1 MIKNKKITLSAR
13 DPNRYVGAFNEG
25 RAELGSVEEKRRLF
39 ERAFSGQV
47 PSGPASSTLNSQNK
61 TGSKKGSSLR
71 KTSSLNRKHLNRTHS
86 VPRLLPSQ
94 SLDCEVHIG
103 KSVLCKTPPQ
113 HHTSPLPSPLLPNH
127 KGAQFTDFKGQP
139 PVIKVSSSRCS
150 NAETTEQLAPM
161 NLTASGGPQ
170 GGSDKS
176 DHFCVRTDS
185 SLTPSPPAKK
195 GAIVRQKS
203 LNRTMSTSV
212 LRIKKKRSFWNTEK
226 SETQK

>member
-47 PSGPASSTLNSQNK
+47 PSGPASSTLAQNK
-61 TGSKKGSSLR
+61 TGPKKGSSLR

-94 SLDCEVHIG
+94 SLDCEIHIG
-103 KSVLCKTPPQ
+103 KSKTPPQ

-127 KGAQFTDFKGQP
+127 KSAQFTDFKGQP
-139 PVIKVSSSRCS
+139 PVIKVSSSSAS
-150 NAETTEQLAPM
+150 NTETTEQLAPM
-161 NLTASGGPQ
+161 KLTASGGPQ
-170 GGSDKS
+170 GGNDKS

>member
-1 MIKNKKITLSAR
+1 MNHFWWRIKITLSAR

-47 PSGPASSTLNSQNK
+47 PSGPASSTLAQNK

-113 HHTSPLPSPLLPNH
+113 HHTSPLPSPSLQNH
-127 KGAQFTDFKGQP
+127 KSAQFTDFKGQP
-139 PVIKVSSSRCS
+139 PVIKVSSSSTS
-150 NAETTEQLAPM
+150 NTETTEQLAPM
-161 NLTASGGPQ
+161 KLTASGGPQ
-170 GGSDKS
+170 GGTVS
-176 DHFCVRTDS
+176 TDS